1 MTSGRFQKK
10 SQLSNRGK
18 AFSTRHLL
26 ISSTLKLEFKSLT
39 ELEKHASK
47 FGISINTS
55 SSNEGISNSVTSGIF
70 LNFNFVRDDR
80 LSRDGIICHPLQSSR
95 WIICKLADHVGEKAS
110 HATFVRTRCL
120 MLMRSL
126 IS

>member
-39 ELEKHASK
+39 ELEKHVSN

-70 LNFNFVRDDR
+70 LNFNSVRDDR

-95 WIICKLADHVGEKAS
+95 WIIWKLADLAGVQAP
-110 HATFVRTRCL
+110 FVRTRCL